1 MPRDFLFP
9 GDVCSSVLLDFSI
22 DTIMSLESQGNISAS
37 FSVCAF
43 YSIFLSRSMNCD
55 VSVMVKSRCGE
66 HPGLAPD
73 LCENASLFPAIN

>member
-43 YSIFLSRSMNCD
+43 YSIFLSRSTNCD
-55 VSVMVKSRCGE
+55 VSCDGE
-66 HPGLAPD
+66 KQLWG
-73 LCENASLFPAIN
+73 ASWPCS